1 MQRFYD
7 AAKAVRDSFLMLPR
21 GEAARSSAKVLL
33 AVCGA
38 ALDIGFRRL
47 RGAVFSVQNYP
58 ALYVADL
65 GSAGIAL
72 AVALLLRYGFA
83 ELSTRPETASV
94 LLWSGA
100 QYIAICAIIF
110 PLSGLYSRNWKYGSI
125 SDLLIILRAVLV
137 TSLLLIS
144 LLFFSTRLTDMPRT
158 VVPMQSLLLIAFLA
172 AARLSFRAEEI
183 PLARPVFKNGRHKG
197 AGDDHQVPL
206 LLVGAGDAAEL
217 YLRALARDPNATHV
231 PVACLDK
238 NADQLGM
245 SLRGVPIAGRVEDFE
260 RVVAELEQI
269 NKRPR
274 HVVFT
279 EAPAN
284 FGETASDEL
293 LRSADRLGIA
303 VSRLSQL
310 TELKLAK
317 GDNPYELRSIELT
330 DLLERPQAALDREA
344 IARLVRGRRVLITGA
359 GGSIGSE
366 LTAQI
371 AACEPAEIVLVDNSE
386 YNLYAIDMTLTET
399 FPKVSRWSYLCS
411 VRRNQRVEEIFDRH
425 RPELVFHAA
434 ALKHVPMEQM
444 NPREGVL
451 TNVIGT
457 MNVANAAKKYGTLAM
472 VQVSTDKVVNS
483 TSVMGATKRLAELY
497 CQALDLHG
505 LETAKGPRFM
515 TVRFGNVLG
524 SSGSLI
530 PLFKRQLARG
540 GPLTVTDPCMTR
552 FFMTIREA
560 VELTLQASAYGFE
573 KQLGQGEI
581 FVLDMGEPVKI
592 IDIARRMIRL
602 AGFTPDQDIE
612 IKIIGC
618 RPGEKLYEELF
629 DESDKRTTSPVPGVL
644 GAVPE
649 PIPLP
654 TLRNAFARLQRDAE
668 RGNDSGVVAVMRELL
683 PRYEHDADNTEPPAV
698 KNKRGRL
705 QPKSRSKAGAPRR
718 QIYQK
723 SARSGLR
730 NLPKERPR
738 RASVAGLIEK
748 WEARFA

>member
-1 MQRFYD
+1 MQRFYA
-7 AAKAVRDSFLMLPR
+7 AAKAVRDNFLMLPR
-21 GEAARSSAKVLL
+21 GSAAKSSAKMLL

-38 ALDIGFRRL
+38 ALDIGYRRL
-47 RGAVFSVQNYP
+47 RGAVRSLQKYP
-58 ALYVADL
+58 ALYIADL

-72 AVALLLRYGFA
+72 AVALLLRYGFT
-83 ELSTRPETASV
+83 ELSARPETASV

-100 QYIAICAIIF
+100 QYLAICAFIF

-125 SDLLIILRAVLV
+125 SDLLIILRAVLL

-144 LLFFSTRLTDMPRT
+144 LLFFSTRLIDMPRT

-183 PLARPVFKNGRHKG
+183 TQARPGFKNGRSKG
-197 AGDDHQVPL
+197 AGDDHRVPL

-245 SLRGVPIAGRVEDFE
+245 SLRGVPIAGRIEDFE
-260 RVVAELEQI
+260 QVVAELQQLD
-269 NKRPR
+269 KRPR

-293 LRSADRLGIA
+293 LRSAERLGIA
-303 VSRLSQL
+303 VSRLSQM
-310 TELKLAK
+310 TELRRAK

-366 LTAQI
+366 LTSQV
-371 AACEPAEIVLVDNSE
+371 AACEPAEIVLVDNTE
-386 YNLYAIDMTLTET
+386 YNLYAIDMTLNET
-399 FPKVSRWSYLCS
+399 FPEVSRWSYLCS
-411 VRRNQRVEEIFDRH
+411 VRRSQRVEEIFERH

-434 ALKHVPMEQM
+434 ALKHVPMVQL

-457 MNVANAAKKYGTLAM
+457 MNVANAAKKFGTLAM

-505 LETAKGPRFM
+505 LETGKGPRFM

-530 PLFKRQLARG
+530 PLFERQLARG

-602 AGFTPDQDIE
+602 AGFTPDKEIK

-629 DESDKRTTSPVPGVL
+629 DETDKRITSPVPGVL

-654 TLRNAFARLQRDAE
+654 TLRDAFARLQRHAE
-668 RGNDSGVVAVMRELL
+668 RGNDAAVVAVMRELL
-683 PRYEHDADNTEPPAV
+683 PRYEHEAGNMKPSAV
-698 KNKRGRL
+698 KKRAWL
-705 QPKSRSKAGAPRR
+705 PPKKSSKAGVSQRR
-718 QIYQK
+718 PAYHK
-723 SARSGLR
+723 SARSGLP
-730 NLPKERPR
+730 LPDN
-738 RASVAGLIEK
+738 
-748 WEARFA
+748 

>member
-1 MQRFYD
+1 MQRLYA
-7 AAKAVRDSFLMLPR
+7 AAKAVRDNFLMLPR
-21 GEAARSSAKVLL
+21 GEAARSSAKALL

-38 ALDIGFRRL
+38 GLDIGYRRL
-47 RGAVFSVQNYP
+47 RGAVRSVQKYP
-58 ALYVADL
+58 ALYVADV

-72 AVALLLRYGFA
+72 AVALLLRYGFG

-100 QYIAICAIIF
+100 QYLAICAFIF

-125 SDLLIILRAVLV
+125 SDLFIILRAVLL
-137 TSLLLIS
+137 TSSLLIS
-144 LLFFSTRLTDMPRT
+144 LLFFSTRLIDMPRT

-183 PLARPVFKNGRHKG
+183 TLARLGFKKRLNKG
-197 AGDDHQVPL
+197 TGDDHRVPL

-217 YLRALARDPNATHV
+217 YLRALARDPNTTHV

-245 SLRGVPIAGRVEDFE
+245 SLRGVPIAGRIEDFE
-260 RVVAELEQI
+260 QVVAELQQL

-279 EAPAN
+279 EAPAT
-284 FGETASDEL
+284 FGEAASDAL
-293 LRSADRLGIA
+293 LRAAERLGIA
-303 VSRLSQL
+303 VSRLSQM
-310 TELKLAK
+310 TELKRAK

-366 LTAQI
+366 LTLQI
-371 AACEPAEIVLVDNSE
+371 AACEPTEIVLVDNTE
-386 YNLYAIDMTLTET
+386 YNLYAIDMSLDEA
-399 FPKVSRWSYLCS
+399 FAEVPRCSYLCS
-411 VRRNQRVEEIFDRH
+411 VRRTHRVEEIFRRH

-434 ALKHVPMEQM
+434 ALKHVPMVQM

-505 LETAKGPRFM
+505 LETGKGSRFM

-581 FVLDMGEPVKI
+581 FVLDMGEPVKV

-629 DESDKRTTSPVPGVL
+629 DETDKRIMSPVPGVL
-644 GAVPE
+644 GAVPK

-654 TLRNAFARLQRDAE
+654 TLRNAFARLQRHAE
-668 RGNDSGVVAVMRELL
+668 RGNDQAVVAVMRELL
-683 PRYEHDADNTEPPAV
+683 PRYEHEAGNTKSPAV
-698 KNKRGRL
+698 KNQAGSSRKAARPGRL
-705 QPKSRSKAGAPRR
+705 GSPTTPRAPAAGFECR
-718 QIYQK
+718 IK
-723 SARSGLR
+723 
-730 NLPKERPR
+730 
-738 RASVAGLIEK
+738 
-748 WEARFA
+748 

>member
-1 MQRFYD
+1 MQRIYA
-7 AAKAVRDSFLMLPR
+7 AAKAVRDQFLMAPSILR
-21 GEAARSSAKVLL
+21 REGARTSAKALGAL
-33 AVCGA
+33 CGA
-38 ALDIGFRRL
+38 AIDISRRRIRAAV
-47 RGAVFSVQNYP
+47 RGVQKYA
-58 ALYVADL
+58 ALYLADL
-65 GSAGIAL
+65 TSAAIAL
-72 AVALLLRYGFA
+72 ALPLLLRYGIDGLKA
-83 ELSTRPETASV
+83 RPDTISV
-94 LLWSGA
+94 LVWSGT
-100 QYIAICAIIF
+100 QYLAICALVF

-125 SDLLIILRAVLV
+125 SDLFIILRAVLL
-137 TSLLLIS
+137 TSLLLIT

-158 VVPMQSLLLIAFLA
+158 VLPLQSLLLLACLA
-172 AARLSFRAEEI
+172 AARLSFRAEEL
-183 PLARPVFKNGRHKG
+183 PLGRPVFKNRQE
-197 AGDDHQVPL
+197 DHRVPV

-217 YLRALARDPNATHV
+217 YLRALARDPNSTHL
-231 PVACLDK
+231 PVACLDR
-238 NADQLGM
+238 NRDQLGM
-245 SLRGVPIAGRVEDFE
+245 SLRGVPIAGSVEDFE
-260 RVVAELEQI
+260 QVVTELQRA
-269 NKRPR
+269 NRQPR

-284 FGETASDEL
+284 FGESASDEL
-293 LRSADRLGIA
+293 LRCAERLGIA
-303 VSRLSQL
+303 VSRLSQM
-310 TELKLAK
+310 TELKRAK
-317 GDNPYELRSIELT
+317 GENPYELRSIELT

-366 LTAQI
+366 LTTQV
-371 AACEPAEIVLVDNSE
+371 AACEPAEIVLIDNTE
-386 YNLYAIDMTLTET
+386 YNLYAIDMTLAEG
-399 FPKVSRWSYLCS
+399 FPDVPRWSYLCS
-411 VRRNQRVEEIFDRH
+411 VRRSQRVEEIFDRH

-434 ALKHVPMEQM
+434 ALKHVPMVQM
-444 NPREGVL
+444 NPCEGIL

-497 CQALDLHG
+497 CQALDLDG
-505 LETAKGPRFM
+505 LETGKGPRFM

-540 GPLTVTDPCMTR
+540 GPLTVTDPSMTR

-573 KQLGQGEI
+573 MQLGQGEI

-618 RPGEKLYEELF
+618 RPGEKLFEELF
-629 DESDKRTTSPVPGVL
+629 DETDKRITSPVPGVL

-649 PIPLP
+649 PIALP
-654 TLRNAFARLQRDAE
+654 KLRDAFARLQRHAE
-668 RGNDSGVVAVMRELL
+668 RGNEPAVVAVMRELL
-683 PRYEHDADNTEPPAV
+683 PRYEHEGNRTPLAAKRLPPRA
-698 KNKRGRL
+698 KKEQRSRLKARTTPAAFPKGKRNHLGL
-705 QPKSRSKAGAPRR
+705 PGA
-718 QIYQK
+718 
-723 SARSGLR
+723 
-730 NLPKERPR
+730 
-738 RASVAGLIEK
+738 
-748 WEARFA
+748 